1 MARNVLIN
9 ILGKKRAIR
18 QCGEDNNVEME
29 EKINYYQFNTY
40 FVLDSY
46 CASLFTQDP
55 PTFSADS
62 IQE

>member
-1 MARNVLIN
+1 MARKVLIN

-18 QCGEDNNVEME
+18 LCGKDTNVEME
-29 EKINYYQFNTY
+29 EKINYYYLNTY

-62 IQE
+62 IRD